1 MARIAFGCT
10 LGQSLGE
17 GRFSSSSGSAAPA
30 TTSAAIA
37 NGTLKTDVAAAVA
50 VLVADGASPTQGH
63 VDTLN
68 TAWGLLATAIAA
80 AATGATAANVGL
92 DIDTAVVTTKNG
104 VKAAVREILRTVD
117 GSGLPS

>member
-80 AATGATAANVGL
+80 AATGATAANVVL